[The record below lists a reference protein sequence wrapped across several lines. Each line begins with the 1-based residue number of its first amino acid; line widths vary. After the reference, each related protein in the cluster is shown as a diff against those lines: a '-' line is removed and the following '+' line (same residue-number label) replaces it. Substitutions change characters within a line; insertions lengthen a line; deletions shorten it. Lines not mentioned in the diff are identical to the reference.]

1 MADTTIAEAISILTK
16 VSADTATR
24 LKALESGKGTVAQKA
39 SNVPRKVVKKAEP
52 VIITD
57 FGPKAEKDLTRI
69 GGDADA
75 ERAKTE
81 KEKNNNNNLLK
92 LLGLAGAAALA
103 LKFLFDGEGFTGL
116 IQGFQSAVKTV
127 TKFAS
132 KAKGLVDNIGKKI
145 GTFADDIGKKIGT
158 FADDIGKKIGTF
170 ADDSVKALKKIGE
183 KATTFVDDIAGIDI
197 KQSLDNIS
205 NKVGSFVDDT
215 VKGLKNVVGKINPF
229 SSQVDDLGK
238 AAAAAT
244 KGGAAAGGS
253 ISKKSGFFS
262 KIASGAKKAGGK
274 IASGAKKAGG
284 KIASGAKKAGGKAL
298 KFAKD
303 KILKPVG
310 TAIGKVKPLR
320 LLKGLAK
327 SPLLAPV
334 LESFFAGKDINN
346 MIDQY
351 TAGELDQNQ
360 LNEAVGKRLIE
371 AVTGVIGGAG
381 GAILGG
387 TLGSAIPVAGNIIGA
402 IAGGV
407 LGDVGGRAIGGLI
420 SKALGSKTG
429 EIGEWTLSSP
439 LFKVPENISSN
450 FQRSTPI
457 EIEDGIITKNG
468 EVIKPNKDDTLYAMK
483 DGGPLVDILTK
494 GSSQQ
499 TSQLKI
505 LTSMSGE
512 LLNTQIELLKENI
525 SLLREIADKTGVG
538 ANIITNNATS
548 VTNMNNQRNLRDLQE
563 VYSY

>member
-57 FGPKAEKDLTRI
+57 FGPKAEKDLARI

-132 KAKGLVDNIGKKI
+132 KAKGLV
-145 GTFADDIGKKIGT
+145 DDIGKKIGT

-253 ISKKSGFFS
+253 IPKKSGFFS

-538 ANIITNNATS
+538 ANIITNTNNS
-548 VTNMNNQRNLRDLQE
+548 VTNMNSQRSLRDLQE
-563 VYSY
+563 MYV

>member
-57 FGPKAEKDLTRI
+57 FGPKAEKDLARI

-132 KAKGLVDNIGKKI
+132 KAKGLVDN
-145 GTFADDIGKKIGT
+145 IGKKIGT

-253 ISKKSGFFS
+253 IPKKSGFFS
-262 KIASGAKKAGGK
+262 
-274 IASGAKKAGG
+274 

-525 SLLREIADKTGVG
+525 NLLREIADKTGVG
-538 ANIITNNATS
+538 ANIISNNNTS
-548 VTNMNNQRNLRDLQE
+548 VTNMNSQRSLRDLQE
-563 VYSY
+563 MYV

>member
-57 FGPKAEKDLTRI
+57 FGPKAEKDLARI

-132 KAKGLVDNIGKKI
+132 KAKGLV
-145 GTFADDIGKKIGT
+145 
-158 FADDIGKKIGTF
+158 DDIGKKIGTF

-253 ISKKSGFFS
+253 IPKKSGFFS

-525 SLLREIADKTGVG
+525 NLLREIADKTGVG
-538 ANIITNNATS
+538 ANIISNNNTS
-548 VTNMNNQRNLRDLQE
+548 VTNMNSQRSLRDLQE
-563 VYSY
+563 MYV

>member
-158 FADDIGKKIGTF
+158 FADD
-170 ADDSVKALKKIGE
+170 SVKALKKIGE

-262 KIASGAKKAGGK
+262 K

>member
-57 FGPKAEKDLTRI
+57 FGPKAEKDLARI

-132 KAKGLVDNIGKKI
+132 KAKGLV
-145 GTFADDIGKKIGT
+145 DDIGKKIGT

-253 ISKKSGFFS
+253 IPKKSGFFS
-262 KIASGAKKAGGK
+262 K

-525 SLLREIADKTGVG
+525 NLLREIADKTGVG
-538 ANIITNNATS
+538 ANIISNNNTS
-548 VTNMNNQRNLRDLQE
+548 VTNMNSQRSLRDLQE
-563 VYSY
+563 MYV

>member
-158 FADDIGKKIGTF
+158 FADD
-170 ADDSVKALKKIGE
+170 SVKALKKIGE

-262 KIASGAKKAGGK
+262 K

-512 LLNTQIELLKENI
+512 LLNTQIELLK
-525 SLLREIADKTGVG
+525 
-538 ANIITNNATS
+538 
-548 VTNMNNQRNLRDLQE
+548 
-563 VYSY
+563 

>member
-132 KAKGLVDNIGKKI
+132 KAKGLVD
-145 GTFADDIGKKIGT
+145 DIGKKIGT

-262 KIASGAKKAGGK
+262 K

>member
-57 FGPKAEKDLTRI
+57 FGPKAEKDLARI

-116 IQGFQSAVKTV
+116 IQGFQSVVKTV

-132 KAKGLVDNIGKKI
+132 KAKGLV
-145 GTFADDIGKKIGT
+145 DDIGKKIGT

-253 ISKKSGFFS
+253 IPKKSGFFS

-284 KIASGAKKAGGKAL
+284 KAL
-298 KFAKD
+298 KFTKD

-512 LLNTQIELLKENI
+512 LLNNQIELLKENI
-525 SLLREIADKTGVG
+525 SLLREIADKTGAG
-538 ANIITNNATS
+538 ANIVTNNTTS

>member
-57 FGPKAEKDLTRI
+57 FGPKAEKDLARI

-132 KAKGLVDNIGKKI
+132 KAKGLVDN
-145 GTFADDIGKKIGT
+145 IGKKIGT

-253 ISKKSGFFS
+253 IPKKSGFFS
-262 KIASGAKKAGGK
+262 K

-525 SLLREIADKTGVG
+525 NLLREIADKTGVG
-538 ANIITNNATS
+538 ANIISNNNTS
-548 VTNMNNQRNLRDLQE
+548 VTNMNSQRSLRDLQE
-563 VYSY
+563 MYV

>member
-132 KAKGLVDNIGKKI
+132 KAKGLVD
-145 GTFADDIGKKIGT
+145 DIGKKIGT

-253 ISKKSGFFS
+253 IPKKSGFFS

-538 ANIITNNATS
+538 ANIITNTNNS
-548 VTNMNNQRNLRDLQE
+548 VTNMNSQRSLRDLQE
-563 VYSY
+563 MYV

>member
-57 FGPKAEKDLTRI
+57 FGPKAEKDLARI

-116 IQGFQSAVKTV
+116 IQGFQSVVKTV

-132 KAKGLVDNIGKKI
+132 KAKGLVDDIGKKI

-253 ISKKSGFFS
+253 IPKKSGFFS

-284 KIASGAKKAGGKAL
+284 KAL
-298 KFAKD
+298 KFTKD

-512 LLNTQIELLKENI
+512 LLNNQIELLKENI
-525 SLLREIADKTGVG
+525 SLLREIADKTGAG
-538 ANIITNNATS
+538 ANIVTNNTTS

>member
-262 KIASGAKKAGGK
+262 K

>member
-132 KAKGLVDNIGKKI
+132 KAKGLVDN
-145 GTFADDIGKKIGT
+145 IGKKIGT

>member
-132 KAKGLVDNIGKKI
+132 KAKGLV
-145 GTFADDIGKKIGT
+145 
-158 FADDIGKKIGTF
+158 DDIGKKIGTF

-538 ANIITNNATS
+538 ANIITNTNNS
-548 VTNMNNQRNLRDLQE
+548 VTNMNSQRSLRDLQE
-563 VYSY
+563 MYV